1 MFTHLA
7 LINSLL
13 HMVRSDATGS
23 AVQSVAQH

>member
-13 HMVRSDATGS
+13 HIIRSDAVGS
-23 AVQSVAQH
+23 AVQSYAH